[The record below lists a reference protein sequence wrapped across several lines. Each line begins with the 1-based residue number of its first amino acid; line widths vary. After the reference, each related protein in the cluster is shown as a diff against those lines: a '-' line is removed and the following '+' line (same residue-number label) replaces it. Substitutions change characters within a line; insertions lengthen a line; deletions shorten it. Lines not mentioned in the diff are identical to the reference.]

1 MERTKFKMCLIIRGM
16 EDGRDNIQRKK
27 KLDILLNNYKN
38 F

>member
-1 MERTKFKMCLIIRGM
+1 MERTKFKIYLIIRGM

-27 KLDILLNNYKN
+27 KLDTLLNNYKN